1 VLHQTFALDET
12 MIVFAVVETMIAFV
26 IDEMILLLDV
36 DGNSTVAYTI
46 SIIGR
51 NACHYKHNRDSMRR
65 RALSNYRRILLCINL
80 VFCISSNIFYTSV
93 ASNEFRTPAKTNS
106 TIW

>member
-1 VLHQTFALDET
+1 VLHPTFALDEI
-12 MIVFAVVETMIAFV
+12 MIVFAVVDTMIAFAM
-26 IDEMILLLDV
+26 DEMILLLDV
-36 DGNSTVAYTI
+36 DGNSATS

-80 VFCISSNIFYTSV
+80 VYCISANIFYTSV
-93 ASNEFRTPAKTNS
+93 ASNDSGTPA
-106 TIW
+106 